1 MTIAPHNPVRMADAS
16 TALWIKN
23 VRRRAGFAS
32 QQALADE
39 LGVERSAVGNWE
51 SGRGVPSMAHAER
64 FAVVVQRP
72 RAEVL
77 AKFGYPIGGG
87 EAPTAPALPQEWR
100 AAIEAAV
107 RDGIAAGMTEVIERL
122 QAEGLLPASGKRSQ
136 RPPQRRSA

>member
-1 MTIAPHNPVRMADAS
+1 MTIASHNLASMADV
-16 TALWIKN
+16 TVPLY
-23 VRRRAGFAS
+23 VRNMRLRAGFPS

-39 LGVERSAVGNWE
+39 MGIKRSAIGNWE

-64 FAVVVQRP
+64 FAVVVNRP

-87 EAPTAPALPQEWR
+87 EPLSPPQLPEEWR
-100 AAIEAAV
+100 AAISTAV
-107 RDGIAAGMTEVIERL
+107 AEGIASGMAEVIARL
-122 QAEGLLPASGKRSQ
+122 QDEGLLPTSGRRSQ

>member
-1 MTIAPHNPVRMADAS
+1 MGDAS

-32 QQALADE
+32 QAALADA

-64 FAVVVQRP
+64 FAVVTNRP

-87 EAPTAPALPQEWR
+87 EPVSPPALPAEWL
-100 AAIEAAV
+100 AAISDAV
-107 RDGIAAGMTEVIERL
+107 RSGVAQGVAEVLDRL
-122 QAEGLLPASGKRSQ
+122 ASEGLLGATDT
-136 RPPQRRSA
+136 PPQRQPRRRSA